1 MTLPRI
7 DSRSPLQAPSSFSD
21 HKLSSSSSASFL
33 PAAFLSALHPRKAKY
48 RTTFVGLL
56 FVVFLS
62 TYIFLIH
69 GTSLSPA
76 LSLRRADP
84 PVANQLDV
92 ARESIQNS
100 RVHPDA
106 APEAVAIPPAAP
118 AAHKQD
124 VPAFHKGK
132 GRHRLNQRPA
142 LKLNPEEE
150 LAAIS
155 FFIASLPQNVI
166 PPTVDPAQPIDPQLV
181 LDFDTRSSRA
191 SDEVKHLVGEVWS
204 RNPVFVYSKVRC
216 VSHVPCNLYL
226 RKLTIY
232 FN

>member
-7 DSRSPLQAPSSFSD
+7 DSRSPLQASSSFSD

-33 PAAFLSALHPRKAKY
+33 PAALLSALHPRKAKY

-100 RVHPDA
+100 RVRPDA
-106 APEAVAIPPAAP
+106 APVAPAAP
-118 AAHKQD
+118 VVHKHD

-142 LKLNPEEE
+142 LKLNSEEE

-191 SDEVKHLVGEVWS
+191 PDEVKHLVGEVWS
-204 RNPVFVYSKVRC
+204 RNPVFVYSKVRYL
-216 VSHVPCNLYL
+216 SHVPCNLYL

>member
-21 HKLSSSSSASFL
+21 HKLSSSSASFL

-92 ARESIQNS
+92 ARESIENS

-106 APEAVAIPPAAP
+106 APEPAAAP
-118 AAHKQD
+118 AHKHD
-124 VPAFHKGK
+124 VPAFRKDK

-142 LKLNPEEE
+142 LKLNSEEE

-155 FFIASLPQNVI
+155 SFIASLPQNVI

-232 FN
+232 LD